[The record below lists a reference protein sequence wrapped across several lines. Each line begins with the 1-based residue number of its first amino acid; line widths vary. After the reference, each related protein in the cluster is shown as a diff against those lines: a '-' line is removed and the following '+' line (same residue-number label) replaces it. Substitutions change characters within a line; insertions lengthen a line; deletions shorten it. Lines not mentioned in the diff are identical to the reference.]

1 MFESHRF
8 SFLKPA
14 CYCPSI
20 QTPGR
25 INWNDFNWKKKVTSA
40 WIPEM
45 MLLLLLKLLSQTSVV
60 NISAPQGNL
69 SPLHFY
75 FLVAASFLFN
85 ELCWL
90 KINAKCVL
98 FGAKWELYSRRKPL
112 SNSEELLQRG
122 WDEISTYV
130 ILEKGVRT
138 VKNTFWLKWYRPGF
152 WAFQEEIV

>member
-1 MFESHRF
+1 MDSWDDVAATSEIAF
-8 SFLKPA
+8 SDQCGSIFQLSKAIFL
-14 CYCPSI
+14 PSI
-20 QTPGR
+20 
-25 INWNDFNWKKKVTSA
+25 F
-40 WIPEM
+40 
-45 MLLLLLKLLSQTSVV
+45 
-60 NISAPQGNL
+60 
-69 SPLHFY
+69 FFFF

-90 KINAKCVL
+90 KINAKCAL
-98 FGAKWELYSRRKPL
+98 FGAKWELYSGRKPL
-112 SNSEELLQRG
+112 SNSEELLQRD